1 VIIDVEEVLANL
13 LGRSVPTVSLVVTQV
28 ALFNH
33 FPREIDMRTRKVI
46 TTRKQLEHYIKTT
59 NGKGNLTTTVYGF
72 RGLKPKGNRCEY
84 NTAIIPHFVMD
95 FDADQGV
102 RVHGMDEADAKDVCC
117 REVLALSRYFN
128 RCRYQHAIWFTGGG
142 FHIWTKLDNEY
153 VLPPE
158 KMADLLFS
166 GRMKV
171 NEWVKQYNLRTLDP
185 VVSFRPDRHIRIP
198 NTFNFK
204 RQIWGIPVTHEDL
217 EGGWEHITSMAQ
229 EPKPGMHLY
238 EGEGM
243 PLEIVER
250 DSVDMFKG
258 RYNSDTKQFEMED
271 IEVDIERINNIPML
285 PCLAQAACENGSNP
299 PHKPRSYLMMY
310 LMDYF
315 RNFARPPRESKVSN
329 SIVLTKTHAFIRS
342 LEWSDYSPTETMKYL
357 NHGIDRYYM
366 TPTCPTIYH
375 EGLCVGKCPYYDEKG
390 GSK

>member
-1 VIIDVEEVLANL
+1 M
-13 LGRSVPTVSLVVTQV
+13 

-46 TTRKQLEHYIKTT
+46 HNRKQLEHYIKTT

-84 NTAIIPHFVMD
+84 NTAIVPHFVMD
-95 FDADQGV
+95 FDADQGI
-102 RVHGMDEADAKDVCC
+102 RVHDMEEAEAKSRCC
-117 REVLALSRYFN
+117 DEVLIVSRYLK
-128 RCRYQHAIWFTGGG
+128 RGSHRHAVWFTGGG
-142 FHIWTKLDNEY
+142 FHIWAKLDREY

-171 NEWVKQYNLRTLDP
+171 NDWVKHFNLKTLDP

-204 RQIWGIPVTHEDL
+204 RQIWGIPVKHEDL
-217 EGGWEHITSMAQ
+217 EAGWDFIVEKAS

-238 EGEGM
+238 GESGM

-250 DSVDMFKG
+250 SSVDMFKS
-258 RYNSDTKQFEMED
+258 RYNEETRSFEMENID
-271 IEVDIERINNIPML
+271 IDIERINNIPML
-285 PCLAQAACENGSNP
+285 PCLAQAACEKGSNP

-315 RNFARPPRESKVSN
+315 RNFARPAREATVPN
-329 SIVLTKTHAFIRS
+329 HEVLSLTHAFIRS
-342 LEWSDYSPTETMKYL
+342 LEWADYSPTETMKYL
-357 NHGIDRYYM
+357 THGVDRYYL

-390 GSK
+390 ATA

>member
-1 VIIDVEEVLANL
+1 M
-13 LGRSVPTVSLVVTQV
+13 

-33 FPREIDMRTRKVI
+33 YPREIDMRTRKVI
-46 TTRKQLEHYIKTT
+46 HTRKQLEHYLNTT

-72 RGLKPKGNRCEY
+72 RELKTKGNRCEY

-102 RVHGMDEADAKDVCC
+102 RVHGLDEEEAKNRCC
-117 REVLALSRYFN
+117 SEVLTLSKHLKN
-128 RCRYQHAIWFTGGG
+128 NANQHAIWFTGGG
-142 FHIWTKLDNEY
+142 FHIWAKLDKEY
-153 VLPPE
+153 VLPPD

-171 NEWVKQYNLRTLDP
+171 NEWVNRFNLKTLDP

-198 NTFNFK
+198 NTYNFK

-217 EGGWEHITSMAQ
+217 DKGWEHVIEKAQ
-229 EPKPGMHLY
+229 NPQPGMHLY
-238 EGEGM
+238 EGHGM
-243 PLEIVER
+243 EVEIVER
-250 DSVDMFKG
+250 DSNNMFQG
-258 RYNSDTKQFEMED
+258 RYNLETKKFEMED
-271 IEVDIERINNIPML
+271 IDIDISRINNIPML
-285 PCLAQAACENGSNP
+285 PCLAQAACEVGSNP

-315 RNFARPPRESKVSN
+315 RNFARPPRESSVPNKE
-329 SIVLTKTHAFIRS
+329 VLSLTHAFIRS
-342 LEWSDYSPTETMKYL
+342 LEWSDYSPKETSKYL
-357 NHGIDRYYM
+357 QHGVDRYYL

-390 GSK
+390 ATA